1 MTPHLTHE
9 QLCDLLLFNR
19 TSDSRELASEKLEAS
34 REHVRDCHICAGE
47 LALITDSLT
56 LFRSTADAWASHE
69 WNHQSLLQSSKLKV
83 ARPRRI
89 SGLFARPAIWAV
101 TAAAAIAIAV
111 PFTLHQ
117 LNGDHHSAT
126 TTASATTSRPNNVQ
140 VQSDEALLE
149 EISQTVSSSVPGP
162 MEALADPTAS
172 QTSNTQRKN

>member
-19 TSDSRELASEKLEAS
+19 TADSRELASERLEAS

-47 LALITDSLT
+47 LALLTDSLT

-83 ARPRRI
+83 ARPRPI
-89 SGLFARPAIWAV
+89 SGLFPRPAIWAA

-111 PFTLHQ
+111 PITLYQ
-117 LNGDHHSAT
+117 FDGGRHSAT
-126 TTASATTSRPNNVQ
+126 NSATVTAPRSSDVPA
-140 VQSDEALLE
+140 QSDEALLE